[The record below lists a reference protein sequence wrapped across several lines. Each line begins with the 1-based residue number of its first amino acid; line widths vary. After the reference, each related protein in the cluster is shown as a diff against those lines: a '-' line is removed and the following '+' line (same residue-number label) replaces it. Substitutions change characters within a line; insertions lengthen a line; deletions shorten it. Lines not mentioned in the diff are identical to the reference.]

1 MITYAIIEKTINGV
15 LRSYKKTFNDEKH
28 FENWCK
34 FTARK
39 GNKIMD
45 VFKID

>member
-1 MITYAIIEKTINGV
+1 MTTYAIIEKTIHGR
-15 LRSYKKTFNDEKH
+15 LRSYKKTFNDDQH
-28 FENWCK
+28 FENWCM
-34 FTARK
+34 FMNRK